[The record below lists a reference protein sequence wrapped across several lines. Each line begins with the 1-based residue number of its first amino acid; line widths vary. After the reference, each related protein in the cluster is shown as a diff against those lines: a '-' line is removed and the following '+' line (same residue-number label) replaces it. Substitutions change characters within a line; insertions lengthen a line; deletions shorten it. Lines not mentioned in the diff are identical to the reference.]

1 MWPALIAAGASIAG
15 SALNYIS
22 GKNAN
27 DANVEAVREANN
39 ANREAYQNRY
49 QWQSQDME
57 KAGLNKALSYTQS
70 PGNAP
75 TAQAALQQASNPGDP
90 LKEVSN
96 AYSRYLDNQNAKMQ
110 NELITAQANSAKEQA
125 LNISADTAQK
135 VQQTK
140 YINAT
145 TAIEQMRGSIFMARQ
160 QAELAQIL
168 EQTGLTREQ
177 SRKTAA
183 DTMGVIITNR
193 NLNDLQTSQIG
204 LNIAN
209 TGQAHS
215 QTALNRITQGNLDE
229 VQKSQIFLNN
239 SLGINKDVDTG
250 RSVVDALYD
259 GIDFLRG
266 RNNNPWRENK
276 DGSLEFKEQ
285 PTKSKRRRR
294 K

>member
-1 MWPALIAAGASIAG
+1 MWPAIIAAGASILG
-15 SALNYIS
+15 SVMNQQNS
-22 GKNAN
+22 EDVNMAN
-27 DANVEAVREANN
+27 LAAVREANL
-39 ANREAYQNRY
+39 ANERAYKHRY
-49 QWQSQDME
+49 QWQVQDMQS
-57 KAGLNKALSYTQS
+57 AGLNKALSYSQS
-70 PGNAP
+70 PGNSP
-75 TAQAALQQASNPGDP
+75 TAQAALQQATNPGDP
-90 LKEVSN
+90 LKEVGN
-96 AYSRYLDNQNAKMQ
+96 AYSRFLDNQNAKMQ
-110 NELITAQANSAKEQA
+110 NELLTAQANTAKEQA

-276 DGSLEFKEQ
+276 DGSVEFKEQ

-294 K
+294 R